1 MKKLNNPISL
11 QGYLEAQPQGID
23 ARYAWNFK
31 GGHGEGKV
39 RFIDIERGWLT
50 AHEALQFH
58 QLHNTGI
65 NDWRFEDHGAAVLGV
80 VMMQH
85 KNADKPKGITP
96 FVKGSVI
103 SEIRSNGVL
112 DTADA
117 ILAAIEHLTFGDIL
131 LIETQVHYPGTQG
144 KTWPVEVEEVNYEA
158 ITEAIRSGIIVIEA
172 AGNGGS
178 NLDDF
183 MDIEGNRILNG
194 RNAGSGAIIVGAAS
208 SSYPHTRLAVSN
220 HGSRVDCYA
229 WGENVTTA
237 GSFPRSSGAAINTYT
252 HRFNGTS
259 SAAAIIA
266 GAAIAVQS
274 IMEAH
279 GRSRLS
285 PEQMRE
291 VLSSEKYGTPS
302 ENGRHEDKIGVMPDL
317 HKIITHYMHI
327 TLAGPKMNGVQVLH
341 EQE

>member
-1 MKKLNNPISL
+1 MKKVTHPATS
-11 QGYLEAQPQGID
+11 QGYLEAQPLGID

-50 AHEALQFH
+50 AHEAFTFQELP
-58 QLHNTGI
+58 NTGI

-80 VMMQH
+80 VMMEH
-85 KNADKPKGITP
+85 KNTNTPKGITP

-117 ILAAIEHLTFGDIL
+117 ILAATEHLTFGDIL
-131 LIETQVHYPGTQG
+131 LIETQVHYPATEGRA
-144 KTWPVEVEEVNYEA
+144 WPAEVEEVNRQA
-158 ITEAIRSGIIVIEA
+158 IDEAIRSGIIVIEA

-178 NLDDF
+178 SLDEF
-183 MDIEGNRILNG
+183 MDVEGNRILSG
-194 RNAGSGAIIVGAAS
+194 KNAGSGAIMVGAAS
-208 SSYPHTRLAVSN
+208 SSYPHTRLPSSN
-220 HGSRVDCYA
+220 FGSRVDCYA

-252 HRFNGTS
+252 QRFNGTS

-279 GRSRLS
+279 GRCRLS
-285 PEQMRE
+285 PEQMRD
-291 VLSSEKYGTPS
+291 VLGSDKYGTPS
-302 ENGRHEDKIGVMPDL
+302 AQGRHEDQIGVMPDL
-317 HKIITHYMHI
+317 RRIITHYMHI
-327 TLAGPKMNGVQVLH
+327 TLAGPQTNGVHVLH
-341 EQE
+341 EHE